1 MSEKKLKKELHEDQD
16 FAVWLGQK
24 KFDKNFVD
32 TKVDITGIIKL
43 VIQQTK
49 RLKFGATLIVSLV
62 EDRDFLLTEF
72 NLLKFNLFL

>member
-49 RLKFGATLIVSLV
+49 RLATLIVSLV